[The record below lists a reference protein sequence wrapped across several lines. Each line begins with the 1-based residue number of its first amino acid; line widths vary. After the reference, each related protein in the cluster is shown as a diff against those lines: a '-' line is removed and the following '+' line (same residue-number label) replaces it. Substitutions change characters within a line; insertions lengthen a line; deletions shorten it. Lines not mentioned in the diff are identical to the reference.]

1 MRIVIIGGGVVGSS
15 LAEHLLHDGHSL
27 AMIETDPRLCE
38 QLSGKHDLQIIN
50 GSGSSPRL
58 LREAGIEDSDLV
70 VAVTPNDE
78 LNMVVCSIAAQ
89 YGVPQRIARLRDR
102 EFRKDNP
109 SFDIQKI
116 GITDVIHPEK
126 VMVDHVL
133 QFVATP
139 HAVESADFENG
150 RVLLRGYR
158 IRENMALAG
167 KTPREIREE
176 IDPDI
181 VLFAAIIRDGKGMI
195 PDGGTRIE
203 AGDIVYTLFPRE
215 SLERFLSLV
224 GQEKKKTHKIIVT
237 GASYALMEMSRAL
250 QDSEHKVVVVD
261 PDLEQAQKVAGM
273 FDGIEVIHGDCTDN
287 DLLREINVE
296 SASFF
301 ISVANEADY
310 NMLSSL
316 LAKAEGAHEVIA
328 TSGETRHDRLFK
340 SIGID
345 HVINPRLTAA
355 REILEIISRGHIS
368 AVVQLSNVD
377 IEAVRFTVEPESEI
391 ADMKIKRLGRK
402 LKRGTIVGVIVREDG
417 LVIPDGET
425 TVLEG
430 DHLIVITRH
439 ANLKKVA
446 GLFKSKRSLSRSN

>member
-1 MRIVIIGGGVVGSS
+1 MQIVIIGGGVVGSA
-15 LAEHLLHDGHSL
+15 LAEHLLRDGHSL
-27 AMIETDPRLCE
+27 AMIETDPLLCE

-58 LREAGIEDSDLV
+58 LRDAGIENADLV

-133 QFVATP
+133 QFVTTP
-139 HAVESADFENG
+139 HAVESANFEDG

-167 KTPREIREE
+167 KTPREVREE
-176 IDPDI
+176 IDPDV
-181 VLFAAIIRDGKGMI
+181 VLFAAIVRDGKGMI
-195 PDGGTRIE
+195 PDGNTRIE
-203 AGDIVYTLFPRE
+203 AGDTVYSLFPRE

-224 GQEKKKTHKIIVT
+224 GQEKKKTRKIIVT
-237 GASYALMEMSRAL
+237 GASYALMEMSRTL
-250 QDSEHKVVVVD
+250 QDSEHKVVVVA
-261 PDLEQAQKVAGM
+261 PNLEQAQEVAGM
-273 FDGIEVIHGDCTDN
+273 FNGIEVIHGDCTDN

-310 NMLSSL
+310 NMLSVL

-328 TSGETRHDRLFK
+328 TSGEARHDRLFK

-345 HVINPRLTAA
+345 HVVNPRLTAA

-377 IEAVRFTVEPESEI
+377 IEAVRFNVEPDSEV
-391 ADMKIKRLGRK
+391 AGSKVKSLAKK
-402 LKRGTIVGVIVREDG
+402 LKKGTIIGVIVRNG
-417 LVIPDGET
+417 RLILPDGET
-425 TVLEG
+425 VIEAG
-430 DHLIVITRH
+430 DHLIVITH
-439 ANLKKVA
+439 HNKLPAVA
-446 GLFKSKRSLSRSN
+446 KLFRPKGLLSSLR

>member
-1 MRIVIIGGGVVGSS
+1 MRIIIVGGGVVGSS
-15 LAEHLLHDGHSL
+15 LAEFLLHDGHSL
-27 AMIETDPRLCE
+27 ALIETDPQLCE
-38 QLSGKHDLQIIN
+38 QLSGKHDLQIIS
-50 GSGSSPRL
+50 GSGSSPRH
-58 LREAGIEDSDLV
+58 LREAGVEDADLV

-109 SFDIQKI
+109 SFDIEKI

-133 QFVATP
+133 QYVTTP
-139 HAVESADFENG
+139 HAVEAANFENG

-158 IRENMALAG
+158 IRDNMALAG
-167 KTPREIREE
+167 KTPSEIRDE

-181 VLFAAIIRDGKGMI
+181 VLFPAIIRDGKGMI
-195 PDGGTRIE
+195 PDGNTRIN
-203 AGDIVYTLFPRE
+203 AGDILYTLFPRE
-215 SLERFLSLV
+215 SLDRFLSLV
-224 GQEKKKTHKIIVT
+224 GQEKKKTRKIIVT

-250 QDSEHKVVVVD
+250 HNSEHKVVVVD

-310 NMLSSL
+310 NMLSAL

-328 TSGETRHDRLFK
+328 TSGEARHDRLFK

-355 REILEIISRGHIS
+355 REILEVISRGHIG
-368 AVVQLSNVD
+368 AVVKLANVD
-377 IEAVRFTVEPESEI
+377 IEAVRFTVEPDSEI
-391 ADMKIKRLGRK
+391 EGMQIKRLGKK
-402 LKRGTIVGVIVREDG
+402 LKRGTIVGVIVREDS
-417 LVIPDGET
+417 LIIPDGET
-425 TVLEG
+425 TVMEG
-430 DHLIVITRH
+430 DHLIVITPH
-439 ANLKKVA
+439 ANLKKVST
-446 GLFKSKRSLSRSN
+446 LFRSRRPLSRSR